1 MGTFMFDGLGVN
13 YLDEG
18 AGDQAVVFVH
28 GFPFQASMWEP
39 QIPVAVQAGRR
50 AVAPDLPGFGRS
62 AVPADRSAYSIE
74 RYADLVAG
82 LVSDLDLGR
91 VVLVGLSMGGYIAL
105 GVARRHPEVLAGLVL
120 ADTRADPDTPE
131 GRQTRSDQQALVEM
145 RGDVTPLV
153 DGLLTRVLAPGGWG
167 VSPRQGRR
175 EPPTG
180 AGPRRAEVGATL
192 GDMMR
197 STAATGWIGA
207 LEAMKQRRDQ
217 TDLLPSIAVPTLVV
231 VGESDAIAPVDV
243 AEAMAKAIPNAHL
256 EVVPDAGHVANLEN
270 PEVFNRAFADFLTT
284 LPPPESKS

>member
-1 MGTFMFDGLGVN
+1 MGTFTFDGLAVN

-28 GFPFQASMWEP
+28 GFPFQASMWDP
-39 QIPVAVQAGRR
+39 QIPVAAEAGRR
-50 AVAPDLPGFGRS
+50 AVAPDLLGFGRS
-62 AVPADRSAYSIE
+62 AVPATRSAYSID
-74 RYADLVAG
+74 RYADMVAALIG
-82 LVSDLDLGR
+82 DLGLGR

-105 GVARRHPEVLAGLVL
+105 AVARRHPEVLAGLVL

-131 GRQTRSDQQALVEM
+131 GRQTRSDQQALVEE

-153 DGLLTRVLAPGGWG
+153 DSLLTRLLAPGGRG

-175 EPPTG
+175 EPPTE
-180 AGPRRAEVGATL
+180 AGPRHAEVGATL

-197 STAATGWIGA
+197 STAPAGWIGA

-231 VGESDAIAPVDV
+231 VGEGDVIAPVDV
-243 AEAMAKAIPNAHL
+243 AEAMAKAIPGARF

-270 PEVFNRAFADFLTT
+270 PEVFNRVFSEFLTT
-284 LPPPESKS
+284 LTPEPKP

>member
-1 MGTFMFDGLGVN
+1 MGTFTFDGLAVN

-39 QIPVAVQAGRR
+39 QIPVAVEAGRR

-62 AVPADRSAYSIE
+62 AVPAERAAYSIE
-74 RYADLVAG
+74 RYADLVAALIG
-82 LVSDLDLGR
+82 DLDLGP

-105 GVARRHPEVLAGLVL
+105 AVARRHPEVLAGLVL
-120 ADTRADPDTPE
+120 ADTRADPDTSA
-131 GRQTRSDQQALVEM
+131 GRQTRSDQQALVEE

-153 DGLLTRVLAPGGWG
+153 DGLLTRVLA
-167 VSPRQGRR
+167 
-175 EPPTG
+175 E
-180 AGPRRAEVGATL
+180 AGPRHAEVGATL

-197 STAATGWIGA
+197 STAPAGWIGA

-217 TDLLPSIAVPTLVV
+217 TDLLASIAVPTLVV

-243 AEAMAKAIPNAHL
+243 AEAMAKAIPNAHF
-256 EVVPDAGHVANLEN
+256 EVVPDAGHVASLEN
-270 PEVFNRAFADFLTT
+270 PEVFNRAFSDFLTT
-284 LPPPESKS
+284 LPST

>member
-1 MGTFMFDGLGVN
+1 MGTFTFDGLAVN

-39 QIPVAVQAGRR
+39 QIPVVVEAGRR

-62 AVPADRSAYSIE
+62 AVPADRSGYSIDG
-74 RYADLVAG
+74 YADLIAA
-82 LVSDLDLGR
+82 LVSDLGLGR

-105 GVARRHPEVLAGLVL
+105 AVARRHPGVLAGLIL

-131 GRQTRSDQQALVEM
+131 GRQARSDQQALVEE
-145 RGDVTPLV
+145 RNDVTPLV
-153 DGLLTRVLAPGGWG
+153 DGLLAKVLA
-167 VSPRQGRR
+167 
-175 EPPTG
+175 E
-180 AGPRRAEVGATL
+180 AGSRRAEVGATL

-197 STAATGWIGA
+197 STAPAGWIGA

-231 VGESDAIAPVDV
+231 VGEGDVIAPVDV
-243 AEAMAKAIPNAHL
+243 AEAMAKAIPGAQL
-256 EVVPDAGHVANLEN
+256 EIVPDAGHVANLEN
-270 PEVFNRAFADFLTT
+270 PAVFNRAFSEFLTS
-284 LPPPESKS
+284 LSNEPNP